1 MTMAERAGNDN
12 DLYDRPTGELLRE
25 LSQQTTDLVRQEI
38 ELAKAEVGEKG
49 KQAGIGAGMFG
60 GAGLFG
66 VGAFAALTTAIIAAL
81 SLAMDTWIAALI
93 VTVVYGAIAAVL
105 AQRGKQ
111 KVQEVG
117 APVPE
122 QTRDS
127 VKEDVQWAKTRMRS
141 GRE

>member
-1 MTMAERAGNDN
+1 MADRNGDN
-12 DLYDRPTGELLRE
+12 DLYDRPTGELLRQ

-38 ELAKAEVGEKG
+38 ELAKAEIGEKG
-49 KQAGIGAGMFG
+49 KRAGLGAGMFG

-66 VGAFAALTTAIIAAL
+66 AGAFAALTTTFIAAL
-81 SLAMDTWIAALI
+81 DRAMALWLAALI
-93 VTVVYGAIAAVL
+93 VAVVYGIVAAVL

-117 APVPE
+117 PPVPE
-122 QTRDS
+122 QTKDS

>member
-1 MTMAERAGNDN
+1 MPERDGDN
-12 DLYDRPTGELLRE
+12 DLYDRPTGELLSR

-38 ELAKAEVGEKG
+38 ELAKAELTEKG
-49 KQAGIGAGMFG
+49 KRAGAGASMFG
-60 GAGLFG
+60 GAGALGFF
-66 VGAFAALTTAIIAAL
+66 AFAALTTAIVAAL
-81 SLAMDTWIAALI
+81 QLAMPVWVAALI
-93 VTVVYGAIAAVL
+93 VAVVYGIVAAVL
-105 AQRGKQ
+105 AQRGRQ

-141 GRE
+141 GRK

>member
-1 MTMAERAGNDN
+1 MAERDGNN
-12 DLYDRPTGELLRE
+12 DLYDRPTGELLSR
-25 LSQQTTDLVRQEI
+25 LSQQTTELVRKEI
-38 ELAKAEVGEKG
+38 ELAKAELTEKG
-49 KQAGIGAGMFG
+49 KRAGAGAGMFG

-66 VGAFAALTTAIIAAL
+66 MFAFAALTTAIVAAL
-81 SLAMDTWIAALI
+81 QLAMPVWVAALI
-93 VTVVYGAIAAVL
+93 VAVVYGIVAAVL

>member
-1 MTMAERAGNDN
+1 MAEQGGNNN
-12 DLYDRPTGELLRE
+12 DLYDRPTGELLSR

-38 ELAKAEVGEKG
+38 DLAKAELTAKG
-49 KQAGIGAGMFG
+49 KRAGVGAGMFG

-66 VGAFAALTTAIIAAL
+66 VIGFAALTTAIVAAL
-81 SLAMDTWIAALI
+81 DLAMPLWAAALI
-93 VTVVYGAIAAVL
+93 VAVVYAVVAAVL
-105 AQRGKQ
+105 AQRGRQ

-117 APVPE
+117 APIPE
-122 QTRDS
+122 QATDS

>member
-1 MTMAERAGNDN
+1 MAERDGNN
-12 DLYDRPTGELLRE
+12 DLYDRPTGELLSR

-38 ELAKAEVGEKG
+38 ELAKAELTAKG
-49 KQAGIGAGMFG
+49 KRAGVGAGMFG

-66 VGAFAALTTAIIAAL
+66 VFAFAALTTAIIAAL
-81 SLAMDTWIAALI
+81 QLAMPVWVAALI
-93 VTVVYGAIAAVL
+93 VAVVYGIVAAVL

-111 KVQEVG
+111 KVQDVG
-117 APVPE
+117 APMPE
-122 QTRDS
+122 QTKDS

>member
-1 MTMAERAGNDN
+1 MADRNGDN
-12 DLYDRPTGELLRE
+12 DLYDRPTGELLRQ

-38 ELAKAEVGEKG
+38 ELAKAELGAKG
-49 KQAGIGAGMFG
+49 KQAGLGAGMFG

-66 VGAFAALTTAIIAAL
+66 AGAFAALTTTIIVAL
-81 SLAMDTWIAALI
+81 DQAMALWLAALI
-93 VTVVYGAIAAVL
+93 VTVVYGIVAAVL

-111 KVQEVG
+111 QVQAVG

-122 QTRDS
+122 QTTES

>member
-1 MTMAERAGNDN
+1 MADRNGDN
-12 DLYDRPTGELLRE
+12 DLYDRPTGELLRQ

-38 ELAKAEVGEKG
+38 ELAKAEIGEKG
-49 KQAGIGAGMFG
+49 KQAGLGAGMFG

-66 VGAFAALTTAIIAAL
+66 AGAFAALTTTIIAAL
-81 SLAMDTWIAALI
+81 DRAMALWLAALI
-93 VTVVYGAIAAVL
+93 VAVVYGIVAAVL
-105 AQRGKQ
+105 AQRGKR

-122 QTRDS
+122 QTTES

-141 GRE
+141 GRK

>member
-1 MTMAERAGNDN
+1 MAEQDGNN
-12 DLYDRPTGELLRE
+12 DLYDRPTGELLSR

-38 ELAKAEVGEKG
+38 ELAKAELTAKG
-49 KQAGIGAGMFG
+49 KQAGVGAGMFG

-66 VGAFAALTTAIIAAL
+66 VFAFAALTTAIVAAL
-81 SLAMDTWIAALI
+81 DLAMPVWVAALI
-93 VTVVYGAIAAVL
+93 VAVVYGIVAAVL

-122 QTRDS
+122 QATDS

-141 GRE
+141 GRK

>member
-1 MTMAERAGNDN
+1 MADRNGDN
-12 DLYDRPTGELLRE
+12 DLYDRPTGELLRQ

-38 ELAKAEVGEKG
+38 ELAKAELGEKG
-49 KQAGIGAGMFG
+49 KQAGLGAGMFG

-66 VGAFAALTTAIIAAL
+66 AGAFAALTTTIIAAL
-81 SLAMDTWIAALI
+81 DQAMALWLAALI
-93 VTVVYGAIAAVL
+93 VAVVYGIVAAVL

-122 QTRDS
+122 QTKDS

>member
-1 MTMAERAGNDN
+1 MAERDGNN

-25 LSQQTTDLVRQEI
+25 LSQQTTELVRQEI
-38 ELAKAEVGEKG
+38 ELAKAELGEKG
-49 KQAGIGAGMFG
+49 KQAGLGAGMFG

-66 VGAFAALTTAIIAAL
+66 VGAFAALTTTIIAGLDRAMAL
-81 SLAMDTWIAALI
+81 WLAALI
-93 VTVVYGAIAAVL
+93 VAVVYGIVAAVL

-122 QTRDS
+122 QTKDS

-141 GRE
+141 GRK

>member
-1 MTMAERAGNDN
+1 MAERDGNN
-12 DLYDRPTGELLRE
+12 DLYDRPTGELLSR

-38 ELAKAEVGEKG
+38 ELAKAELTAKG
-49 KQAGIGAGMFG
+49 KRAGVGASMFG

-66 VGAFAALTTAIIAAL
+66 VFAFAALTTAIIAAL
-81 SLAMDTWIAALI
+81 QLAMPVWVAALI
-93 VTVVYGAIAAVL
+93 VAVVYGIVAAVL

-111 KVQEVG
+111 KVQDVG
-117 APVPE
+117 APMPE
-122 QTRDS
+122 QTKDS

>member
-1 MTMAERAGNDN
+1 MAERNGNN

-25 LSQQTTDLVRQEI
+25 LSQQTTELVRQEI
-38 ELAKAEVGEKG
+38 ELAKAELGEKG
-49 KQAGIGAGMFG
+49 KQAGLGAGMFG

-66 VGAFAALTTAIIAAL
+66 VGAFAALTTTIIAAL
-81 SLAMDTWIAALI
+81 DRAMALWLAALI
-93 VTVVYGAIAAVL
+93 VAVVYGIVAAVL

-141 GRE
+141 GRK

>member
-1 MTMAERAGNDN
+1 MAERDGNNN

-25 LSQQTTDLVRQEI
+25 LSQQTTELVRQEI
-38 ELAKAEVGEKG
+38 ELAKAELGEKG
-49 KQAGIGAGMFG
+49 KQAGLGAGMFG

-66 VGAFAALTTAIIAAL
+66 VGAFAALTTTIIAAL
-81 SLAMDTWIAALI
+81 DRAMALWLAALI
-93 VTVVYGAIAAVL
+93 VAVVYGVVAAVL

-111 KVQEVG
+111 KVQAVG

-122 QTRDS
+122 QTKDS

>member
-1 MTMAERAGNDN
+1 MAERDGNN

-25 LSQQTTDLVRQEI
+25 LSQQTSELVRQEI
-38 ELAKAEVGEKG
+38 ELAKAEIGEKG
-49 KQAGIGAGMFG
+49 KQAGLGAGMFG

-66 VGAFAALTTAIIAAL
+66 VGAFAALTTTIIAAL
-81 SLAMDTWIAALI
+81 DRAMALWLAALI
-93 VTVVYGAIAAVL
+93 VAVVYGIVAAVL

-111 KVQEVG
+111 KVQAVG

-122 QTRDS
+122 QARDS

-141 GRE
+141 GRK

>member
-1 MTMAERAGNDN
+1 MTNGQRN

-38 ELAKAEVGEKG
+38 DLAKAEIGEKG

-66 VGAFAALTTAIIAAL
+66 VGAFAALTTCIIAAL
-81 SLAMDTWIAALI
+81 QLAMPVWVAALI
-93 VTVVYGAIAAVL
+93 VTVAYGAIAAVL
-105 AQRGKQ
+105 GLQGKQ
-111 KVQEVG
+111 KVQEAG
-117 APVPE
+117 PPVPE
-122 QTRDS
+122 QTKDS
-127 VKEDVQWAKTRMRS
+127 VREDVQWAKTRARS

>member
-1 MTMAERAGNDN
+1 MADRNGDN
-12 DLYDRPTGELLRE
+12 DLYDRPTGELLRQ

-38 ELAKAEVGEKG
+38 ELAKAELGEKG
-49 KQAGIGAGMFG
+49 KQAGLGAGMFG

-66 VGAFAALTTAIIAAL
+66 VGAFAALTVTIIAAL
-81 SLAMDTWIAALI
+81 DRAMALWLAALI
-93 VTVVYGAIAAVL
+93 VAVVYGIVAAVL

-122 QTRDS
+122 QTKDS

-141 GRE
+141 GRK

>member
-1 MTMAERAGNDN
+1 MAERNGSNDQ
-12 DLYDRPTGELLRE
+12 YDRPTGELLRE
-25 LSQQTTDLVRQEI
+25 LSQQTTELVRQEI
-38 ELAKAEVGEKG
+38 ELAKAEIGEKG
-49 KQAGIGAGMFG
+49 KQAGLGAGMFG

-81 SLAMDTWIAALI
+81 ALAMDVWVAALI
-93 VTVVYGAIAAVL
+93 VAVVYGVVAAVL

-122 QTRDS
+122 QAKDS

-141 GRE
+141 GRR

>member
-1 MTMAERAGNDN
+1 MASGQQN

-38 ELAKAEVGEKG
+38 ELAKAEIGEKG

-66 VGAFAALTTAIIAAL
+66 AAAFAALTTAIIAAL
-81 SLAMDTWIAALI
+81 DLAMPLWLAALI
-93 VTVVYGAIAAVL
+93 VTVVYGAVTAVL

-111 KVQEVG
+111 KVQEAG
-117 APVPE
+117 PPVPE
-122 QTRDS
+122 QTTES
-127 VKEDVQWAKTRMRS
+127 VKEDVQWAKTRAQS
-141 GRE
+141 GRR